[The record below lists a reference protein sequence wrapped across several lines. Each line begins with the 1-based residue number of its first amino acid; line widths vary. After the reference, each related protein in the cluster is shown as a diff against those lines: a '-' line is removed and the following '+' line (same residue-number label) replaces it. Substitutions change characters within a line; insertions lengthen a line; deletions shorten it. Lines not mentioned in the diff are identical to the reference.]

1 MSGRYPIVL
10 AALGAVAVIV
20 TAAAQADDQQPASAP
35 AASSQSAGAVPAGFP
50 KLPAGMPKGYLE
62 LAELPDSLA
71 LLPAPPKPTTEAFAR
86 DEEVSKAMARSP
98 GSPRFQHAA
107 SDADLKPA
115 HAFQAFA
122 CASGVSPDPKKT
134 PVLYRMLGKT
144 MIDIG
149 LSTYKAKVHYQ
160 RVRPFVAHANASCY
174 PPDEAALRSDGSYPS
189 GHSAIGWGWAL
200 VLAEVMPARADAIL
214 LRGRD
219 FGDSRLVCNVH
230 WASDVDAG
238 RLMASATIARLH
250 AAPQFRADVEA
261 ARAEVAASNLAP
273 SAEACSVE
281 KAAAANP

>member
-1 MSGRYPIVL
+1 MRPRRPLVP
-10 AALGAVAVIV
+10 AVLGAVAVV
-20 TAAAQADDQQPASAP
+20 ATAAAQGADDRKTAP
-35 AASSQSAGAVPAGFP
+35 TATAGQVPAGFP

-62 LAELPDSLA
+62 PAELPDSLA
-71 LLPAPPKPTTEAFAR
+71 LLPPPPGPTSEAFAR
-86 DEEVSKAMARSP
+86 DEEVSKAMARAPST
-98 GSPRFQHAA
+98 PRYLHAA

-200 VLAEVMPARADAIL
+200 VLAEVMPTRADAIL
-214 LRGRD
+214 QRGRD

-273 SAEACSVE
+273 SADACSVE
-281 KAAAANP
+281 RAAAANP